1 MESWGSY
8 GYAIAFS
15 DVSAAL
21 VVAVLCFYAF
31 LGFCAAVLRLVELH
45 KAELRYMSLMKAPL
59 PKRLPR
65 RILFQPRKDR
75 NEYT

>member
-1 MESWGSY
+1 M
-8 GYAIAFS
+8 IQHAFAP
-15 DVSAAL
+15 VSIAL

-31 LGFCAAVLRLVELH
+31 LGFCAAVFRLVELH
-45 KAELRYMSLMKAPL
+45 KAELKYMNLLKEPL

-65 RILFQPRKDR
+65 KILFQPRKDR

>member
-1 MESWGSY
+1 MISTS
-8 GYAIAFS
+8 ILCVLFTVAFY
-15 DVSAAL
+15 
-21 VVAVLCFYAF
+21 CF

-45 KAELRYMSLMKAPL
+45 KAELKYMNLLKEPL

-65 RILFQPRKDR
+65 KILFQPRKDR